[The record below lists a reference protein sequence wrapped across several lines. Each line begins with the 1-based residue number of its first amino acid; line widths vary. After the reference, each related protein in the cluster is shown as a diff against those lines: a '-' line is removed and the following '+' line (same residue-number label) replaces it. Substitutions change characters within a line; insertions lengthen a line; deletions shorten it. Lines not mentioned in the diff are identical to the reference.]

1 MSSIKGTLNVDDV
14 LYLCRQ
20 TGAYALVLPRPHG
33 LAVSIE
39 WKGKPIL
46 FGRRSDCD
54 IVSSCNVVSGHHC
67 SFVCKDGEWY
77 VKDEGSRNGIWLD
90 YWRIQSGCIKEGKT
104 LIAGPYHICTQ
115 DGNLVFLQTDDELQ
129 FHVETKKKNSV
140 KEKDAHTPEY
150 PYFSRSPR
158 LTEELPKLEINLE
171 AAPSIGEK
179 PTANM
184 IGMSFNIQ
192 MLALNAGFQGVRY
205 LLGKR
210 KYNKK
215 EQQREEI
222 YKVYLANVEEQLKQH
237 ANQQRTILQNK
248 FPDQIQCESIVRI
261 QLEENILL
269 NKHIRL
275 WERRPTDDDFL
286 AFRVGTGEVSSA
298 AKGGGRTLSWT

>member
-1 MSSIKGTLNVDDV
+1 MEAVLYVIQQTQIKEYDLLELSGTSQTIQETYFSAFERGGQWHYECHAPIVVNKMSSVKGTLNVDDV

-90 YWRIQSGCIKEGKT
+90 HWRIQSGCIKEGKT

-129 FHVETKKKNSV
+129 FHVGTKKENLVSKIDTAV
-140 KEKDAHTPEY
+140 Y

-158 LTEELPKLEINLE
+158 LTEELPKLELNLE
-171 AAPSIGEK
+171 TAPSIGEK
-179 PTANM
+179 PGANM
-184 IGMSFNIQ
+184 IGMSFNLQ

-215 EQQREEI
+215 
-222 YKVYLANVEEQLKQH
+222 
-237 ANQQRTILQNK
+237 
-248 FPDQIQCESIVRI
+248 
-261 QLEENILL
+261 
-269 NKHIRL
+269 
-275 WERRPTDDDFL
+275 
-286 AFRVGTGEVSSA
+286 
-298 AKGGGRTLSWT
+298 